1 MLYDDPQNDV
11 TMFQSNN
18 ILSRKTDPQ
27 QFVCLKAAFGPQGQ
41 PYLVLTVWSGT
52 IDYRHCQKLLRVL
65 PVHWNLQNIGFH
77 PYWSLF
83 FEHMMVDQ
91 GGWSLREG
99 GEVCPPYCGGEE
111 RALGV
116 GNEENPYN
124 DTAHV

>member
-1 MLYDDPQNDV
+1 
-11 TMFQSNN
+11 MFQSNN
-18 ILSRKTDPQ
+18 ILSRRTDPQ

>member
-1 MLYDDPQNDV
+1 
-11 TMFQSNN
+11 
-18 ILSRKTDPQ
+18 LSLP
-27 QFVCLKAAFGPQGQ
+27 KAALGSSNTLKFAEHR
-41 PYLVLTVWSGT
+41 
-52 IDYRHCQKLLRVL
+52 I
-65 PVHWNLQNIGFH
+65 H

-99 GEVCPPYCGGEE
+99 GEVCLPYCGGEEE

-124 DTAHV
+124 DTAHFLTYMHEYKSDDNSGMPPSFQE